1 MESTKEGR
9 VLPAER
15 NPLYDDDTIDY
26 STLISKCRS
35 QVIEFPDGPATFV
48 RLKCNNPNSKQP
60 HFLMRMAKNSNISAT
75 SMFRSAFPKAK
86 QEEEDSEMEWIRENL
101 NPVEE
106 KQVSGLWVSPKD
118 SLTLAKDY
126 GMTPFIKA
134 LLEASTTPSTY
145 ATPARSHP
153 TEARQPAGASPSTL
167 DKSFKTKS
175 SQNSLKSSESPIK
188 SVFPK
193 IGKSEKDS
201 QEVLTKKNDIN
212 KPTSSPTA
220 SSPASS
226 SASTGAVPND
236 EEQKAESEEQGK
248 IDKKQEETDI
258 SEKPSHEE
266 PKMQKKSKDEN
277 SDLKDKEEVKE
288 EDEEK
293 KPFSDISRK
302 VRTPVRPSDLLGK
315 IRSDVNRRVSDVTQ
329 QVKKPLEA
337 FEKKA
342 MTSIHLPHPSIPG
355 SKKRSRDEYE
365 ETQPKESNEAAM
377 VPVKKS
383 RISKLETEIHYE
395 KRKVRALTG
404 IVVGLGAGA
413 ILPFLF

>member
-1 MESTKEGR
+1 MENLKEGR
-9 VLPAER
+9 SLPTER

-48 RLKCNNPNSKQP
+48 RLKCNNPDSKHP
-60 HFLMRMAKNSNISAT
+60 HFLMRMARNSNISAT

-86 QEEEDSEMEWIRENL
+86 QEEEDSEMEWIRANL

-106 KQVSGLWVSPKD
+106 KQVSGLWVSPRD
-118 SLTLAKDY
+118 ALALAKDY

-134 LLEASTTPSTY
+134 LLEASTSPSTY

-153 TEARQPAGASPSTL
+153 VESNQPAGASPSTL
-167 DKSFKTKS
+167 GKLVGSKAPHKS
-175 SQNSLKSSESPIK
+175 LEPSESPKK
-188 SVFPK
+188 SLFSNEKHEKESKEVQTK
-193 IGKSEKDS
+193 IDDTNKSIPS
-201 QEVLTKKNDIN
+201 AVTL
-212 KPTSSPTA
+212 
-220 SSPASS
+220 PASS
-226 SASTGAVPND
+226 SSSLVASN
-236 EEQKAESEEQGK
+236 ERESEKEVKGEETK
-248 IDKKQEETDI
+248 VVKQEEIDI
-258 SEKPSHEE
+258 VKRQPLKKE
-266 PKMQKKSKDEN
+266 PKMKGKSQDEQ
-277 SDLKDKEEVKE
+277 LHLKEEEKVV
-288 EDEEK
+288 EDEENNHS
-293 KPFSDISRK
+293 SDIPRK
-302 VRTPVRPSDLLGK
+302 VRTPVRPSELLER
-315 IRSDVNRRVSDVTQ
+315 IRSNVHRRVSDVTQ

-342 MTSIHLPHPSIPG
+342 TASIHLPHPSFSV

-365 ETQPKESNEAAM
+365 ETQPKEIDEAALI
-377 VPVKKS
+377 PVKKS

>member
-1 MESTKEGR
+1 MENTKEGR

-15 NPLYDDDTIDY
+15 NPLYDDDTVDY
-26 STLISKCRS
+26 SSLISKCRS

-48 RLKCNNPNSKQP
+48 RLKCNNPDSKQP

-86 QEEEDSEMEWIRENL
+86 QEEEDFEMEWIRANL

-106 KQVSGLWVSPKD
+106 KQVSGLWISPKD
-118 SLTLAKDY
+118 SLILAKDY

-153 TEARQPAGASPSTL
+153 TELHQPAGASPSTL
-167 DKSFKTKS
+167 DKSFKTKYSQTS
-175 SQNSLKSSESPIK
+175 SKSSESPTK
-188 SVFPK
+188 SLFSGS
-193 IGKSEKDS
+193 GKSEKDS
-201 QEVLTKKNDIN
+201 KEIQTKGDDTKK
-212 KPTSSPTA
+212 PTPPTA

-226 SASTGAVPND
+226 SSLAAPAPNE
-236 EEQKAESEEQGK
+236 EEQKKEVKEQEKNAGK
-248 IDKKQEETDI
+248 QDETNI
-258 SEKPSHEE
+258 SEKPLDEE
-266 PKMQKKSKDEN
+266 PKMKRKSKDEQL
-277 SDLKDKEEVKE
+277 DAKVEED
-288 EDEEK
+288 DEEK
-293 KPFSDISRK
+293 KSFSDISRK
-302 VRTPVRPSDLLGK
+302 VRTPVRPSELLGK
-315 IRSDVNRRVSDVTQ
+315 FRSNVNRRVSDVTQ

-342 MTSIHLPHPSIPG
+342 MTSIHLPHPSFPG

-365 ETQPKESNEAAM
+365 ETQPQESNEAAM